1 MRWLVAILTGAV
13 VIAGQSAIAAEA
25 TSRES
30 KRNVREVKVMVV
42 AGLEYRLYYQDWQD
56 RARGI
61 ITGASR
67 HTEAQLGLKF
77 VATEFR
83 NWEYTG
89 GRSPKSPDETI
100 EQLTRFKPGKCDLVV
115 ALTLVAFPGPEAGS
129 EIRGFTQYF
138 SQYVVVPDQWV
149 VVGAQT
155 RLVHELCHVFG
166 AFHEANPDSVMRPS
180 YQGTPRQFEFSQS
193 TREIVSL
200 TKDLDLSR
208 GVEGLA
214 PEAARRIRELYR
226 VAHHPRE
233 AVTEDPVSRAFE
245 AAARRAEKFG
255 DAATAKAIRQTAER
269 FNATGILPA
278 RS

>member
-1 MRWLVAILTGAV
+1 MIAILTGLMV
-13 VIAGQSAIAAEA
+13 FAGQNAFAAEA
-25 TSRES
+25 TSQATTR
-30 KRNVREVKVMVV
+30 KIREVKVMVV

-56 RARGI
+56 RARHI
-61 ITGASR
+61 IDGASR

-83 NWEYTG
+83 AWEYTG

-115 ALTLVAFPGPEAGS
+115 ALTLVAFPGPEVGS

-149 VVGAQT
+149 AVGAQT

-166 AFHEANPDSVMRPS
+166 AFHEANPNSVMRPA
-180 YQGTPRQFEFSQS
+180 YQGTPRHFEFSNS
-193 TREIVSL
+193 TREIIRL
-200 TKDLDLSR
+200 TKDLDLTR
-208 GVEGLA
+208 GVAGLA
-214 PEAARRIRELYR
+214 PEAARRIREIYR
-226 VAHHPRE
+226 AEHHPRE
-233 AVTEDPVSRAFE
+233 PLAEDPVSRAYE
-245 AAARRAEKFG
+245 AAAKRAEKFG
-255 DAATAKAIRQTAER
+255 DADTAKAMRQTAEQ
-269 FNATGILPA
+269 FSATGKLPA